1 MKSILLGL
9 SILLLASTAGADSFW
24 DHNGSTVRLQDNGNE
39 RIFTYEYPSVKMQNA
54 GVSQG
59 DILFSGIKKGNKYY
73 GTAHVF
79 SKYCGSSL
87 PYEVKGNVYSGPKVI
102 LIGTRPS
109 YDAGCINSGRMI
121 TDKLVFT
128 YLRSE

>member
-1 MKSILLGL
+1 MKNIFLGL
-9 SILLLASTAGADSFW
+9 SVLLLASAAGADSFW
-24 DHNGSTVRLQDNGNE
+24 DHNGSTVRLRDDGNE

-54 GVSQG
+54 GVSKG

-79 SKYCGSSL
+79 SKYCGYSL
-87 PYEVKGNVYSGPKVI
+87 PYKVNGNVYSGPKVI

-109 YDAGCINSGRMI
+109 YSSGCVADGKKI

-128 YLRSE
+128 YISSE